1 MVLSRIWYFQA
12 QTEDTGQ
19 LPEDEDLVKIL
30 ANLNRETATKNNNE
44 ARCENTTEKDKT
56 STINESSKIDD
67 ANMEK
72 ENTVRYDDDDD
83 DDDDDNDD
91 DSDDD
96 DVGGGDDDNDDDD
109 EGGGGDGGDKEFER
123 NFRLNEM
130 EDDAM
135 TDLERSM
142 DQMSILEP
150 ESVLETTDNVQSLL
164 ASFGFSKFIVP
175 PLLCRHP
182 PPAVGRDDDI
192 YKQSK
197 KISKDQELIQSDPI
211 SCPQNQK
218 GNN

>member
-30 ANLNRETATKNNNE
+30 AKLNRETATKNKNE

-56 STINESSKIDD
+56 RIINESSKIDD
-67 ANMEK
+67 ADMEK
-72 ENTVRYDDDDD
+72 ENTMRYDDD

-109 EGGGGDGGDKEFER
+109 GGGDKEFER

-164 ASFGFSKFIVP
+164 ASCGFSTFIVP

-192 YKQSK
+192 YITKQILDDTLNK
-197 KISKDQELIQSDPI
+197 WVI
-211 SCPQNQK
+211 CPVERSA
-218 GNN
+218 

>member
-1 MVLSRIWYFQA
+1 
-12 QTEDTGQ
+12 
-19 LPEDEDLVKIL
+19 
-30 ANLNRETATKNNNE
+30 
-44 ARCENTTEKDKT
+44 
-56 STINESSKIDD
+56 
-67 ANMEK
+67 MEK
-72 ENTVRYDDDDD
+72 ENKMRYDDDDD
-83 DDDDDNDD
+83 DEDNDD

-109 EGGGGDGGDKEFER
+109 GGGGDKVFER

-135 TDLERSM
+135 TNRKRSM

-192 YKQSK
+192 YIPSK
-197 KISKDQELIQSDPI
+197 Y
-211 SCPQNQK
+211 
-218 GNN
+218 